1 MSTDDGSLLMG
12 RVRLGA
18 AVWARPFGCGRLSA
32 ALSNNKTRSL
42 LRFVNF

>member
-18 AVWARPFGCGRLSA
+18 AVWARPFER
-32 ALSNNKTRSL
+32 RSL
-42 LRFVNF
+42 